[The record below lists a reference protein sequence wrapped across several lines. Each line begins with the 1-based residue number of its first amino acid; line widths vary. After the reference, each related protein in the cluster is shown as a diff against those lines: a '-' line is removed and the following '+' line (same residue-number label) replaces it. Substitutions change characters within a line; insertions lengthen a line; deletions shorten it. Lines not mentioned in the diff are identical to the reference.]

1 MHLVHGGNMGAT
13 MPYQNEIR
21 KSQLTTYVH
30 VFSSLNAVKLGIKKY
45 ICAHEFTHLS
55 DLGDTKQEE
64 CHINFFKFALEDQEK
79 AGHQCVFAILY
90 KLGEG
95 CKPYTK

>member
-1 MHLVHGGNMGAT
+1 MGAT
-13 MPYQNEIR
+13 MPYQNDIR
-21 KSQLTTYVH
+21 KS
-30 VFSSLNAVKLGIKKY
+30 
-45 ICAHEFTHLS
+45 AHEFTHLS

-95 CKPYTK
+95 CKPHTK